1 MKTNYFLAAAACV
14 ALFVN
19 CTDMNEPFDWQ
30 GHRGARGKFPENTL
44 PAFTYALDQGMRTL
58 ELDLAVSKDK
68 QLIVSHEPWMNSTI
82 CLEPNGERIQT
93 LFQREHN
100 LYLMDVDT
108 IKTYDC
114 GTLRHKHFPE
124 QQNQKVYKPTLAE
137 VVETSDEHARHT
149 GRELPRYNIE
159 IKHDPSYD
167 NRFAPP
173 PAEFVELVIK
183 EVDRLGIAGRSTIQ
197 SFDRRVLQELYRQQ
211 APTDIAYLVE
221 RPVDLTKTEATL
233 GFMPDIWSPYFPLV
247 SDVNVTQAHELGM
260 RVVPWTVN
268 DTTVMHRLIEDGVDG
283 IITDYPDRAAGIM
296 AGDQSPL
303 IR

>member
-1 MKTNYFLAAAACV
+1 MTLRYPILAAG
-14 ALFVN
+14 LLLLLVN
-19 CTDMNEPFDWQ
+19 CTDMNQAFDWQ

-44 PAFTYALDQGMRTL
+44 PAFTYALDQGMTTL
-58 ELDLAVSKDK
+58 ELDLAVSKDG

-82 CLEPNGERIQT
+82 CLEPSGERIQT

-108 IKTYDC
+108 IRSYDC

-124 QQNQKVYKPTLAE
+124 QQNRKAYKPTLTE
-137 VVETSDEHARHT
+137 VVEHSDAHARKT
-149 GRELPRYNIE
+149 QRELPRYNIE

-167 NRFAPP
+167 GRFAPP
-173 PAEFVELVIK
+173 PAEFVELVIA
-183 EVDRLGIAGRSTIQ
+183 EVNRLGIAERSTIQ
-197 SFDRRVLQELYRQQ
+197 SFDLRVLKELHRQE

-221 RPVDLTKTEATL
+221 RPVDLAKTEVTL

-260 RVVPWTVN
+260 RVIPWTVN
-268 DTTVMHRLIEDGVDG
+268 DTTVMRRLIEDGVDG
-283 IITDYPDRAAGIM
+283 IITDYPDRAV
-296 AGDQSPL
+296 
-303 IR
+303 R